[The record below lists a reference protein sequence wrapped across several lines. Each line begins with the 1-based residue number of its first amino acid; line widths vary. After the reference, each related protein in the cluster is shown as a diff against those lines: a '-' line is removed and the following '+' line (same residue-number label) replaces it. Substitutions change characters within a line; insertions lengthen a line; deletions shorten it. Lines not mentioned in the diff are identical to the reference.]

1 MGVFSEGSDVMT
13 APRRW
18 SQVIAL
24 GLAALMFWGV
34 ISQPEGP
41 LETGED
47 GLFYAMLIALIAVF
61 CGLCFLALKLGT
73 AGSTVYWRADA
84 GSKQVKRIAL
94 MVGVALAIQLCVDA
108 TLIVSGNSSELSA
121 TITGLLVWTLVPA
134 AFLWSGLV
142 TWPRRMSRPSWF
154 RLLLAS
160 VVAIGLA
167 AAFTYQSVLISA
179 PETPSFGELSVMFA
193 RLVVAAGAEEIVFRV
208 LLLTALLDIGLS
220 RFQAVFLSGVV
231 FAAGHAP
238 LAMAQPITL
247 GDWSL
252 LQHAIDLYGEAFLAQ
267 VTVGVGLGVLWLRTG
282 SIALVTLTHAL
293 FNVGAALAGNI

>member
-1 MGVFSEGSDVMT
+1 MVT

-24 GLAALMFWGV
+24 CLAVLLFWCMV
-34 ISQPEGP
+34 SQPEGP
-41 LETGED
+41 LETGEG
-47 GLFYAMLIALIAVF
+47 GLFYALVIALIAVF

-73 AGSTVYWRADA
+73 AGSTVHWRGEG

-94 MVGVALAIQLCVDA
+94 MVGAGLAIQLCVDA

-142 TWPRRMSRPSWF
+142 TWPKHMGGPSWF

-160 VVAIGLA
+160 VVALGLA

-179 PETPSFGELSVMFA
+179 PETPSFGELSVMLA

-208 LLLTALLDIGLS
+208 LLLTALLDLGLS

-238 LAMAQPITL
+238 LFMVEPITL

-252 LQHAIDLYGEAFLAQ
+252 LLHAVDLYGEVFLGQ
-267 VTVGVGLGVLWLRTG
+267 VAAGLGLGVLWLRTG
-282 SIALVTLTHAL
+282 SITLVTLTHAL
-293 FNVGAALAGNI
+293 LNVGAALAGTY

>member
-1 MGVFSEGSDVMT
+1 MVT

-24 GLAALMFWGV
+24 GLAALMFWCM
-34 ISQPEGP
+34 ISQPEGA

-47 GLFYAMLIALIAVF
+47 GLFYAILIALIAVF
-61 CGLCFLALKLGT
+61 CGLCFLALKVGT
-73 AGSTVYWRADA
+73 AGSVVYWRGEG

-94 MVGVALAIQLCVDA
+94 MVGVGLTIQLCVVA
-108 TLIVSGNSSELSA
+108 VLVRSGNSSELSSA
-121 TITGLLVWTLVPA
+121 IIALLIWTLVPA

-142 TWPRRMSRPSWF
+142 KWPRRLCRPSWF

-160 VVAIGLA
+160 VVAMGLA
-167 AAFTYQSVLISA
+167 AAFTYQSLLISD
-179 PETPSFGELSVMFA
+179 PTMPSTGKLLVMLA

-208 LLLTALLDIGLS
+208 LLLTALLDLGLS
-220 RFQAVFLSGVV
+220 RFQAVFLSCVA

-238 LAMAQPITL
+238 LFMVEPITL

-252 LQHAIDLYGEAFLAQ
+252 LLHAVDLYGEIFLGQ
-267 VTVGVGLGVLWLRTG
+267 VAIGLGLGVLWLRTG
-282 SIALVTLTHAL
+282 SITLVTLTHAL
-293 FNVGAALAGNI
+293 FNVGAALAGAY

>member
-1 MGVFSEGSDVMT
+1 MGGGSDVVM

-24 GLAALMFWGV
+24 GLAALLFWSMV
-34 ISQPEGP
+34 SQPEGP

-47 GLFYAMLIALIAVF
+47 GLFYAILIALIAVF
-61 CGLCFLALKLGT
+61 CGLCFLALKVGT
-73 AGSTVYWRADA
+73 AGSAVYWRGEG

-94 MVGVALAIQLCVDA
+94 MVGGALAIQLSLDA
-108 TLIVSGNSSELSA
+108 TLIVSGHSSALSA

-134 AFLWSGLV
+134 AFLRSGYV
-142 TWPRRMSRPSWF
+142 KWPRRMGRPSWF
-154 RLLLAS
+154 RLLVAS

-167 AAFTYQSVLISA
+167 AAFTYRSLLISD
-179 PETPSFGELSVMFA
+179 PTMPSTGGLSVMSA

-208 LLLTALLDIGLS
+208 LLLTALLDLGLS
-220 RFQAVFLSGVV
+220 RFQAVFLSCVV

-238 LAMAQPITL
+238 LFMVEPITL

-252 LQHAIDLYGEAFLAQ
+252 LLHAVDLYGEVFLGQ
-267 VTVGVGLGVLWLRTG
+267 VAVGLILGVLWLRTG
-282 SIALVTLTHAL
+282 SITLVTLTHAL